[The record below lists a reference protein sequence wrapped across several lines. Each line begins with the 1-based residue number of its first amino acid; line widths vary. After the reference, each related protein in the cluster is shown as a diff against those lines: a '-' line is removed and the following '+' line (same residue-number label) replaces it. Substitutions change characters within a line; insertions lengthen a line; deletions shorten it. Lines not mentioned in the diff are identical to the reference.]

1 MIWMLLREILD
12 GLTHM
17 HSKVMRDML
26 SLYCSCMDYPQQGI
40 IHRDL
45 KPGNILLDSTGH
57 AKIGD
62 LGLATISKLSVSAIV
77 C

>member
-12 GLTHM
+12 GLKHM
-17 HSKVMRDML
+17 HSKT
-26 SLYCSCMDYPQQGI
+26 I

-45 KPGNILLDSTGH
+45 KPGNILLDSNGH

-62 LGLATISKLSVSAIV
+62 LGL
-77 C
+77 